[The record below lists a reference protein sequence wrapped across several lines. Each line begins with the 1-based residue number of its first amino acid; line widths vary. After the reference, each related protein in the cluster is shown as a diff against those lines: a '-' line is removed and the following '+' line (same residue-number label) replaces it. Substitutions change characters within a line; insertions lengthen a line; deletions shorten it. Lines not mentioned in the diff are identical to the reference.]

1 MYINFWYPICTSAEL
16 GDEKPVRAQVLK
28 TRFAAFRDSN
38 GQAHVL
44 SDTCVHR
51 GGALGNGKIQGDCI
65 QCPYHGWEYDAD
77 GRCRKIPAING
88 KKPPARAKV
97 DSYPV
102 QERYGIVFA
111 FLGDLPEGERPPLS
125 EIPEYD
131 EDGWRPSD
139 VAILELNAY
148 YERSMENGLD
158 PAHNEFVH
166 PLQGSPAF
174 DYERVAYDDKPWGTR
189 TYTVGAPQRQGE
201 TELQALRTDQNDVWA
216 ESWTHGPNALVTAIH
231 LSKTN
236 DFVQYFYEQ
245 PVDENRTRIFFINTR
260 NCMLEPENDENI
272 MRINLN
278 VAEEDI
284 AVIEA
289 LFPVRTPDSKTKE
302 LLGVGD
308 ENIVRFRELLDG
320 WRAKGWRI
328 DLQALRERPG
338 DIAYAIPSPARRESG
353 NWVLDSIPLVGGN

>member
-1 MYINFWYPICTSAEL
+1 MYINFWYPICTTEEL
-16 GDEKPVRAQVLK
+16 GDEKPVRAEVLK

-51 GGALGNGKIQGDCI
+51 GGALGNGKIKGDCI
-65 QCPYHGWEYDAD
+65 ECPYHGWQYDGD
-77 GRCRKIPAING
+77 GRCQKIPALDG
-88 KKPPARAKV
+88 KKPPARAKI

-111 FLGDLPEGERPPLS
+111 FLGDLPEKDRPPLS
-125 EIPEYD
+125 EIPEFD
-131 EDGWRPSD
+131 TEGWRASE

-166 PLQGSPAF
+166 PLQGSPVF
-174 DYERVAYDDKPWGTR
+174 DHKRVAYDDMPWGAR
-189 TYTVGAPQRQGE
+189 TYTVGPPERQGE
-201 TELQALRTDQNDVWA
+201 TELQALRTDQGDVWA

-245 PVDENRTRIFFINTR
+245 PVDENHTRIFFINTR
-260 NCMLEPENDENI
+260 NCMLEPESDENI

-289 LFPVRTPDSKTKE
+289 LFPVRTPDTTTKE

-308 ENIVRFRELLDG
+308 ENIVRFREWLGG
-320 WRAKGWRI
+320 WRDKGWCI
-328 DLQALRERPG
+328 DLQALQERPG
-338 DIAYAIPSPARRESG
+338 NVAYAIPSPARRESG
-353 NWVLDSIPLVGGN
+353 NWVLDSIPLVAGS